1 MVGWLFSR
9 ISGCARSAMLVVGT
23 LAIAGCQANFP
34 SGGSRLVSP
43 DRAVPVAILLP
54 YGSANAGD
62 SVVAQALE
70 DAARLAVGDLGGVSL
85 DLRVYDTAGDA
96 TIGAAAAQRAV
107 SEGAKVILGPLYADV
122 AAAVGI
128 AVANDNVSVLSFS
141 NNTSVAG
148 GNVYVLGNTF
158 ENTADRVISY
168 ATAQGRN
175 RVAILHAN
183 DTAGNIARSAVQS
196 AIGKSGATLVAAI
209 PYELSQ
215 EGVINAVPVVRDA
228 VRDAG
233 ANSVFFTSAYSGAL
247 PIFAQLLPENGI
259 QPGDVQFM
267 GLARWDVPSE
277 ALSLAGLQGGWFA
290 LPDQGLSAQFD
301 SRFQAAFAR
310 APHPLAGL
318 AFDGIS
324 AIGAVVRDAGEIGP
338 ASLTQPSGFAGV
350 NGVFRLRADGT
361 NERALAIAQ
370 IIDGQVQVISPA
382 PRRFGTP
389 GL

>member
-9 ISGCARSAMLVVGT
+9 VSRCAMLVLGA
-23 LAIAGCQANFP
+23 LAVAGCQANFP
-34 SGGSRLVSP
+34 GGGSRAVSA

-70 DAARLAVGDLGGVSL
+70 DAARLAIGDLAGVRL
-85 DLRVYDTAGDA
+85 DLRVYETAGDA
-96 TIGAAAAQRAV
+96 AIGAAAATRAV
-107 SEGAKVILGPLYADV
+107 DDGAKVILGPLYADV
-122 AAAVGI
+122 AAAVGV

-175 RVAILHAN
+175 RVAVLHAN
-183 DTAGNIARSAVQS
+183 DTAGNIARAAVQS
-196 AIGKSGATLVAAI
+196 AVGKSGATLVAAI

-215 EGVINAVPVVRDA
+215 EGVFNAVPIVRDA
-228 VRDAG
+228 VREAG

>member
-1 MVGWLFSR
+1 MGWLFSR
-9 ISGCARSAMLVVGT
+9 VSRCAMLVLGA
-23 LAIAGCQANFP
+23 LAVAGCQANFP
-34 SGGSRLVSP
+34 GGGSRAVSA

-70 DAARLAVGDLGGVSL
+70 DAARLAIGDLAGVRL
-85 DLRVYDTAGDA
+85 DLRVYETAGDA
-96 TIGAAAAQRAV
+96 AIGAAAATRAV
-107 SEGAKVILGPLYADV
+107 DDGAKVILGPLYADV
-122 AAAVGI
+122 AAAVGV

-175 RVAILHAN
+175 RVAVLHAN
-183 DTAGNIARSAVQS
+183 DTAGSIARAAVQS
-196 AIGKSGATLVAAI
+196 AVGKSGATLVAAI

-215 EGVINAVPVVRDA
+215 EGVFNAVPIVRDA
-228 VRDAG
+228 VREAG

-277 ALSLAGLQGGWFA
+277 ALSLTGLQGGWFA

-382 PRRFGTP
+382 PRRFGTS

>member
-1 MVGWLFSR
+1 MVGWLLSR
-9 ISGCARSAMLVVGT
+9 VWRCAMLVLGA
-23 LAIAGCQANFP
+23 LAVAGCQANFP
-34 SGGSRLVSP
+34 GGGSRAVSA

-70 DAARLAVGDLGGVSL
+70 DAARLAIGDLAGVRL
-85 DLRVYDTAGDA
+85 DLRVYETAGDA
-96 TIGAAAAQRAV
+96 AIGAAAATRAV
-107 SEGAKVILGPLYADV
+107 DDGAKVILGPLYADV
-122 AAAVGI
+122 AAAVGV

-175 RVAILHAN
+175 RVAVLHAN
-183 DTAGNIARSAVQS
+183 DTAGNIARAAVQS
-196 AIGKSGATLVAAI
+196 AVGKSGATLVAAI

-215 EGVINAVPVVRDA
+215 EGVFNAVPIVRDA
-228 VRDAG
+228 VREAG

>member
-9 ISGCARSAMLVVGT
+9 VSRCAMLVLGA
-23 LAIAGCQANFP
+23 LAVAGCQANFP
-34 SGGSRLVSP
+34 GGGSRAVSA

-70 DAARLAVGDLGGVSL
+70 DAARLAIGDLAGVRL
-85 DLRVYDTAGDA
+85 DLRVYETAGDA
-96 TIGAAAAQRAV
+96 AIGAAAATRAV
-107 SEGAKVILGPLYADV
+107 DDGAKVILGPLYADV

-175 RVAILHAN
+175 RVAVLHAN
-183 DTAGNIARSAVQS
+183 DTAGNIARAAVQS
-196 AIGKSGATLVAAI
+196 AVGKSGATLVAAI

-215 EGVINAVPVVRDA
+215 EGVFNAVPIVRDA
-228 VRDAG
+228 VREAG

-277 ALSLAGLQGGWFA
+277 ALTLAGLQGGWFA

>member
-1 MVGWLFSR
+1 MIGWLFSR
-9 ISGCARSAMLVVGT
+9 VSRCAMLVLGT
-23 LAIAGCQANFP
+23 LAVAGCQVNFP
-34 SGGSRLVSP
+34 GGGFRAVPSDP
-43 DRAVPVAILLP
+43 AVPVAILLP

-70 DAARLAVGDLGGVSL
+70 DAARLAIGSLSGVRL
-85 DLRVYDTAGDA
+85 DLRVYETAGDA
-96 TIGAAAAQRAV
+96 ATGAAAAKRAV
-107 SEGAKVILGPLYADV
+107 DDGAKVILGPLYADV
-122 AAAVGI
+122 AAAVGV

-175 RVAILHAN
+175 RVAVLHAN
-183 DTAGNIARSAVQS
+183 DTAGNIARAAVQS
-196 AIGKSGATLVAAI
+196 AVVKSGATLVAAI

-215 EGVINAVPVVRDA
+215 EGVFNAVPIVRDA
-228 VRDAG
+228 VREAG

-277 ALSLAGLQGGWFA
+277 ALSLTGLQGGWFA
-290 LPDQGLSAQFD
+290 LPDQGLLAQFD

-382 PRRFGTP
+382 PRRFGSP

>member
-1 MVGWLFSR
+1 MIGWLFSR
-9 ISGCARSAMLVVGT
+9 VSRCAMLVLGA
-23 LAIAGCQANFP
+23 LAVAGCQANFP
-34 SGGSRLVSP
+34 GGGSRAVSA

-70 DAARLAVGDLGGVSL
+70 DAARLAIGYLAGVRL
-85 DLRVYDTAGDA
+85 DLRVYETAGDA
-96 TIGAAAAQRAV
+96 AIGAAAATRAV
-107 SEGAKVILGPLYADV
+107 DDGAKVILGPLYADV

-175 RVAILHAN
+175 RVAVLHAN
-183 DTAGNIARSAVQS
+183 DTAGNIARAAVQS
-196 AIGKSGATLVAAI
+196 AVGKSGATLVAAI

-215 EGVINAVPVVRDA
+215 EGVFNAVPIVRDA
-228 VRDAG
+228 VREAG

>member
-1 MVGWLFSR
+1 MIGWLFSR
-9 ISGCARSAMLVVGT
+9 VSRCAMLVLGA
-23 LAIAGCQANFP
+23 LAVAGCQANFP
-34 SGGSRLVSP
+34 GGGSRAVSA

-70 DAARLAVGDLGGVSL
+70 DAARLAIGDLAGVRL
-85 DLRVYDTAGDA
+85 DLRVYETAGDA
-96 TIGAAAAQRAV
+96 AIGAAAATRAV
-107 SEGAKVILGPLYADV
+107 DDGAKVILGPLYADV

-175 RVAILHAN
+175 RVAVLHAN
-183 DTAGNIARSAVQS
+183 DTAGNIARAAVQS
-196 AIGKSGATLVAAI
+196 AVGKSGATLVAAI

-215 EGVINAVPVVRDA
+215 EGVFNAVPIVRDA
-228 VRDAG
+228 VREAG

-350 NGVFRLRADGT
+350 NWVFRLRADRT

>member
-9 ISGCARSAMLVVGT
+9 VSRCAMLVLGA
-23 LAIAGCQANFP
+23 LAVAGCQANFP
-34 SGGSRLVSP
+34 GGGSRAVSP

-70 DAARLAVGDLGGVSL
+70 DAARLAIGDLAGVRL
-85 DLRVYDTAGDA
+85 DLRVYETAGDA
-96 TIGAAAAQRAV
+96 AIGAAAATRAV
-107 SEGAKVILGPLYADV
+107 DDGAKVILGPLYADV
-122 AAAVGI
+122 AAAVGV

-175 RVAILHAN
+175 RVAVLHAN
-183 DTAGNIARSAVQS
+183 DTAGNIARAAVQS
-196 AIGKSGATLVAAI
+196 AVGKSGATLVAAI

-215 EGVINAVPVVRDA
+215 EGVFNAVPIVRDA
-228 VRDAG
+228 VREAG

>member
-1 MVGWLFSR
+1 MIGWLFSR
-9 ISGCARSAMLVVGT
+9 VSRCAMLVLGA
-23 LAIAGCQANFP
+23 LAVAGCQANFP
-34 SGGSRLVSP
+34 GGGSRAVSP

-70 DAARLAVGDLGGVSL
+70 DAARLAIGDLAGVRL
-85 DLRVYDTAGDA
+85 DLRVYETAGDA
-96 TIGAAAAQRAV
+96 AIGAAAATRAV
-107 SEGAKVILGPLYADV
+107 DDGAKVILGPLYADV
-122 AAAVGI
+122 AAAVGV

-175 RVAILHAN
+175 RVAVLHAN
-183 DTAGNIARSAVQS
+183 DTAGNIARAAVQS
-196 AIGKSGATLVAAI
+196 AVGKSGATLVAAI

-215 EGVINAVPVVRDA
+215 EGVFNAVPIVRDA
-228 VRDAG
+228 VREAG

>member
-1 MVGWLFSR
+1 MIGWLFSR
-9 ISGCARSAMLVVGT
+9 VSRCAMLVLGA
-23 LAIAGCQANFP
+23 LAVAGCQANFP
-34 SGGSRLVSP
+34 GGGSRAVSA

-70 DAARLAVGDLGGVSL
+70 DAARLAIGDLAGVRL
-85 DLRVYDTAGDA
+85 DLRVYETAGDA
-96 TIGAAAAQRAV
+96 AIGAAAATRAV
-107 SEGAKVILGPLYADV
+107 DDGAKVILGPLYADV

-141 NNTSVAG
+141 TNTSVAG

-175 RVAILHAN
+175 RVAVLHAN
-183 DTAGNIARSAVQS
+183 DTAGNIARAAVQS
-196 AIGKSGATLVAAI
+196 AVGKSGATLVAAI

-215 EGVINAVPVVRDA
+215 EGVFNAVPIVRDA
-228 VRDAG
+228 VREAG

>member
-1 MVGWLFSR
+1 MIGWLFSR
-9 ISGCARSAMLVVGT
+9 VSRCAMLVLGA
-23 LAIAGCQANFP
+23 LAVAGCQANFP
-34 SGGSRLVSP
+34 GGGSRAVSA

-70 DAARLAVGDLGGVSL
+70 DAARLAIGDLAGVRL
-85 DLRVYDTAGDA
+85 DLRVYETAGDA
-96 TIGAAAAQRAV
+96 AIGAAAATRAV
-107 SEGAKVILGPLYADV
+107 DDGAKVILGPLYADV
-122 AAAVGI
+122 AAAVGV

-175 RVAILHAN
+175 RVAVLHAN
-183 DTAGNIARSAVQS
+183 DTAGSIARAAVQS
-196 AIGKSGATLVAAI
+196 AVGKSGATLVAAI

-215 EGVINAVPVVRDA
+215 EGVFNAVPIVRDA
-228 VRDAG
+228 VREAG

>member
-1 MVGWLFSR
+1 
-9 ISGCARSAMLVVGT
+9 MLVLGA
-23 LAIAGCQANFP
+23 LAVAGCQANFP
-34 SGGSRLVSP
+34 GGGSSAISA

-70 DAARLAVGDLGGVSL
+70 DAARLAIGDLAGVRL
-85 DLRVYDTAGDA
+85 DLRVYETAGDA
-96 TIGAAAAQRAV
+96 AIGAAAATRAV
-107 SEGAKVILGPLYADV
+107 DDGAKVILGPLYADV
-122 AAAVGI
+122 AAAVGV

-175 RVAILHAN
+175 RVAVLHAN
-183 DTAGNIARSAVQS
+183 DTAGNIARAAVQS
-196 AIGKSGATLVAAI
+196 AVGKSGATLVAAI

-215 EGVINAVPVVRDA
+215 EGVFNAVPIVRDA
-228 VRDAG
+228 VREAG

>member
-1 MVGWLFSR
+1 MIGWLFSR
-9 ISGCARSAMLVVGT
+9 VSRCAMLVLGA
-23 LAIAGCQANFP
+23 LAVAGCQANFP
-34 SGGSRLVSP
+34 GGGSRAVSA

-70 DAARLAVGDLGGVSL
+70 DAARLAIGDLAGVRL
-85 DLRVYDTAGDA
+85 DLRVYETAGDA
-96 TIGAAAAQRAV
+96 AIGAAAATRAV
-107 SEGAKVILGPLYADV
+107 DDGAKVILGPLYADV
-122 AAAVGI
+122 AAAVGV

-175 RVAILHAN
+175 RVAVLHAN
-183 DTAGNIARSAVQS
+183 DTAGNIARAAVQS
-196 AIGKSGATLVAAI
+196 AVGKSGATLVAAI

-215 EGVINAVPVVRDA
+215 EGVFNAVPIVRDA
-228 VRDAG
+228 VREAG

>member
-1 MVGWLFSR
+1 MIGWLFSR
-9 ISGCARSAMLVVGT
+9 VSRCAMLVLGA
-23 LAIAGCQANFP
+23 LAVAGCQANFP
-34 SGGSRLVSP
+34 GGGSRAVSS

-70 DAARLAVGDLGGVSL
+70 DAARLAIGDLSGVRL
-85 DLRVYDTAGDA
+85 DLRVYETAGDA
-96 TIGAAAAQRAV
+96 AIGAAAATRAV
-107 SEGAKVILGPLYADV
+107 DDGAKVILGPLYADV
-122 AAAVGI
+122 AAAVGV

-175 RVAILHAN
+175 RVAVLHAN
-183 DTAGNIARSAVQS
+183 DTAGNIARAAVQS
-196 AIGKSGATLVAAI
+196 AAGKSGATLVAAI

-215 EGVINAVPVVRDA
+215 EGVFNAVPIVRDA
-228 VRDAG
+228 VREAG

-259 QPGDVQFM
+259 QPDDVQFM

>member
-1 MVGWLFSR
+1 MVGWLLSR
-9 ISGCARSAMLVVGT
+9 VWRCAMLVLGA
-23 LAIAGCQANFP
+23 LAVAGCQANFP
-34 SGGSRLVSP
+34 GGGSRAVSP

-70 DAARLAVGDLGGVSL
+70 DAARLAIGDLAGVRL
-85 DLRVYDTAGDA
+85 DLRVYETAGDA
-96 TIGAAAAQRAV
+96 AIGAAAATRAV
-107 SEGAKVILGPLYADV
+107 DDGAKVILGPLYADV
-122 AAAVGI
+122 AAAVGV

-175 RVAILHAN
+175 RVAVLHAN
-183 DTAGNIARSAVQS
+183 DTAGSIARAAVQS
-196 AIGKSGATLVAAI
+196 AVGKSGATLVAAI

-215 EGVINAVPVVRDA
+215 EGVFNAVPIVRDA
-228 VRDAG
+228 VREAG

-277 ALSLAGLQGGWFA
+277 ALSLAGLQGGWVA

>member
-1 MVGWLFSR
+1 MIGWLFSR
-9 ISGCARSAMLVVGT
+9 VSRCAMLVLGA
-23 LAIAGCQANFP
+23 LAVAGCQANFP
-34 SGGSRLVSP
+34 GGGSRAVSP

-70 DAARLAVGDLGGVSL
+70 DAARLAIGDLAGVRL
-85 DLRVYDTAGDA
+85 DLRVYETAGDA
-96 TIGAAAAQRAV
+96 AIGAAAATRAV
-107 SEGAKVILGPLYADV
+107 DDGAKVILGPLYADV
-122 AAAVGI
+122 AAAVGV

-175 RVAILHAN
+175 RVAVLHAN
-183 DTAGNIARSAVQS
+183 DTAGNIARAAVQS
-196 AIGKSGATLVAAI
+196 AVGKSGATIVAAI

-215 EGVINAVPVVRDA
+215 EGVFNAVPIVRDA
-228 VRDAG
+228 VREAG

>member
-9 ISGCARSAMLVVGT
+9 VSRCAMLVLGA
-23 LAIAGCQANFP
+23 LAVAGCQANFP
-34 SGGSRLVSP
+34 GGGSRAVSA

-70 DAARLAVGDLGGVSL
+70 DAARLAIGDLAGVRL
-85 DLRVYDTAGDA
+85 DLRVYETAGDA
-96 TIGAAAAQRAV
+96 AIGAAAATRAV
-107 SEGAKVILGPLYADV
+107 DDGAKVILGPLYADV

-175 RVAILHAN
+175 RVAVLHAN
-183 DTAGNIARSAVQS
+183 DTAGNIARAAVQS
-196 AIGKSGATLVAAI
+196 AVGKSGATLVAAI

-215 EGVINAVPVVRDA
+215 EGVFNAVPIVRDA
-228 VRDAG
+228 VREAG

>member
-1 MVGWLFSR
+1 MLGWLFSR
-9 ISGCARSAMLVVGT
+9 VSRCAMLVLGA
-23 LAIAGCQANFP
+23 LAVAGCQANFP
-34 SGGSRLVSP
+34 GGGSRAVSA

-70 DAARLAVGDLGGVSL
+70 DAARLAIGDLAGVRL
-85 DLRVYDTAGDA
+85 DLRVYETAGDA
-96 TIGAAAAQRAV
+96 AIGAAAATRAV
-107 SEGAKVILGPLYADV
+107 DDGAKVILGPLYADV
-122 AAAVGI
+122 AAAVGV

-175 RVAILHAN
+175 RVAVLHAN
-183 DTAGNIARSAVQS
+183 DTAGNIARAAVQS
-196 AIGKSGATLVAAI
+196 AVGKSGATLVAAI

-215 EGVINAVPVVRDA
+215 EGVFNAVPIVRDA
-228 VRDAG
+228 VREAG

>member
-1 MVGWLFSR
+1 MIGWLFSR
-9 ISGCARSAMLVVGT
+9 VSRCAMLVLGA
-23 LAIAGCQANFP
+23 LAVAGCQANFP
-34 SGGSRLVSP
+34 GGGSRAVSA

-70 DAARLAVGDLGGVSL
+70 DAARLAIGDLAGVRL
-85 DLRVYDTAGDA
+85 DLRVYETAGDA
-96 TIGAAAAQRAV
+96 AIGAAAATRAV
-107 SEGAKVILGPLYADV
+107 DDGAKVILGPLYADV

-175 RVAILHAN
+175 RVAVLHAN
-183 DTAGNIARSAVQS
+183 DTAGNIARAAVQS
-196 AIGKSGATLVAAI
+196 AVGKSGATLVAAI

-215 EGVINAVPVVRDA
+215 EGVFNAVPIVRDA
-228 VRDAG
+228 VREAG

>member
-1 MVGWLFSR
+1 MP
-9 ISGCARSAMLVVGT
+9 I
-23 LAIAGCQANFP
+23 
-34 SGGSRLVSP
+34 
-43 DRAVPVAILLP
+43 
-54 YGSANAGD
+54 
-62 SVVAQALE
+62 
-70 DAARLAVGDLGGVSL
+70 
-85 DLRVYDTAGDA
+85 
-96 TIGAAAAQRAV
+96 
-107 SEGAKVILGPLYADV
+107 
-122 AAAVGI
+122 
-128 AVANDNVSVLSFS
+128 
-141 NNTSVAG
+141 
-148 GNVYVLGNTF
+148 
-158 ENTADRVISY
+158 
-168 ATAQGRN
+168 
-175 RVAILHAN
+175 
-183 DTAGNIARSAVQS
+183 
-196 AIGKSGATLVAAI
+196 
-209 PYELSQ
+209 
-215 EGVINAVPVVRDA
+215 VRDA
-228 VRDAG
+228 VREAG

-310 APHPLAGL
+310 EPHPIAGL

-361 NERALAIAQ
+361 NELALAIAQ

>member
-1 MVGWLFSR
+1 M
-9 ISGCARSAMLVVGT
+9 
-23 LAIAGCQANFP
+23 
-34 SGGSRLVSP
+34 
-43 DRAVPVAILLP
+43 
-54 YGSANAGD
+54 
-62 SVVAQALE
+62 
-70 DAARLAVGDLGGVSL
+70 
-85 DLRVYDTAGDA
+85 
-96 TIGAAAAQRAV
+96 
-107 SEGAKVILGPLYADV
+107 
-122 AAAVGI
+122 
-128 AVANDNVSVLSFS
+128 
-141 NNTSVAG
+141 
-148 GNVYVLGNTF
+148 
-158 ENTADRVISY
+158 ISY

-175 RVAILHAN
+175 RVAVLHAN
-183 DTAGNIARSAVQS
+183 DTAGNIARAAVQS
-196 AIGKSGATLVAAI
+196 AVGKSGATLVAAI

-215 EGVINAVPVVRDA
+215 EGVFNAVPIVRDA
-228 VRDAG
+228 VREAG

>member
-1 MVGWLFSR
+1 MLGWLFSR
-9 ISGCARSAMLVVGT
+9 VSRCAMLVLGA
-23 LAIAGCQANFP
+23 LAVAGCQANFP
-34 SGGSRLVSP
+34 GGGSRAVSP

-70 DAARLAVGDLGGVSL
+70 DAARLAIGDLAGVRL
-85 DLRVYDTAGDA
+85 DLRVYETAGDA
-96 TIGAAAAQRAV
+96 AIGAAAATRAV
-107 SEGAKVILGPLYADV
+107 DDGAKVILGPLYADV
-122 AAAVGI
+122 AAAVGV

-175 RVAILHAN
+175 RVAVLHAN
-183 DTAGNIARSAVQS
+183 DTAGNIARAAVQS
-196 AIGKSGATLVAAI
+196 AVGKSGATLVAAI

-215 EGVINAVPVVRDA
+215 EGVFNAVPIVRDA
-228 VRDAG
+228 VREAG

>member
-9 ISGCARSAMLVVGT
+9 VSRCAMLVLGA
-23 LAIAGCQANFP
+23 LAVAGCQANFP
-34 SGGSRLVSP
+34 GGGARTVSP

-70 DAARLAVGDLGGVSL
+70 DAARLAIGDLAGVRL
-85 DLRVYDTAGDA
+85 DLRVYETAGDA
-96 TIGAAAAQRAV
+96 TIGAAAATRAV
-107 SEGAKVILGPLYADV
+107 DDGAKVILGPLYADV
-122 AAAVGI
+122 AAAVGV
-128 AVANDNVSVLSFS
+128 AVANDNISVLSFS

-168 ATAQGRN
+168 ATTRGRN
-175 RVAILHAN
+175 RIAILHAN
-183 DTAGNIARSAVQS
+183 DTAGNIARAAVQS
-196 AIGKSGATLVAAI
+196 ATSKSGATLVAAI

-215 EGVINAVPVVRDA
+215 EGVFNAVPVVRDA
-228 VRDAG
+228 VREAG

-259 QPGDVQFM
+259 QPGEVQFM

-324 AIGAVVRDAGEIGP
+324 AIGAVVRDAGEISP

-389 GL
+389 GF

>member
-1 MVGWLFSR
+1 MGWLFSR
-9 ISGCARSAMLVVGT
+9 VSRCAMLVLGA
-23 LAIAGCQANFP
+23 LAVAGCQANFP
-34 SGGSRLVSP
+34 GGGSRAVSP

-70 DAARLAVGDLGGVSL
+70 DAARLAIGDLAGVRL
-85 DLRVYDTAGDA
+85 DLRVYETAGDA
-96 TIGAAAAQRAV
+96 AIGAAAATRAV
-107 SEGAKVILGPLYADV
+107 DDGAKVILGPLYADV
-122 AAAVGI
+122 AAAVGV

-175 RVAILHAN
+175 RVAVLHAN
-183 DTAGNIARSAVQS
+183 DTAGNIARAAVQS
-196 AIGKSGATLVAAI
+196 AVGKSGATLVAAI

-215 EGVINAVPVVRDA
+215 EGVFNAVPIVRDA
-228 VRDAG
+228 VREAG

>member
-9 ISGCARSAMLVVGT
+9 VSRCAMLVLGA
-23 LAIAGCQANFP
+23 LAVAGCQANFP
-34 SGGSRLVSP
+34 GGGARAVSP
-43 DRAVPVAILLP
+43 DRAVAVAILLP

-70 DAARLAVGDLGGVSL
+70 DAARLAIGDLAGVRL
-85 DLRVYDTAGDA
+85 DLRVYETAGDA
-96 TIGAAAAQRAV
+96 AIGAAAATRAV
-107 SEGAKVILGPLYADV
+107 DDGAKVILGPLYADV
-122 AAAVGI
+122 AAAVGV

-175 RVAILHAN
+175 RVAVLHAN
-183 DTAGNIARSAVQS
+183 DTAGNIARAAVQS
-196 AIGKSGATLVAAI
+196 AVGKSGATLVAAI

-215 EGVINAVPVVRDA
+215 EGVFNAVPIVRDA
-228 VRDAG
+228 VREAG